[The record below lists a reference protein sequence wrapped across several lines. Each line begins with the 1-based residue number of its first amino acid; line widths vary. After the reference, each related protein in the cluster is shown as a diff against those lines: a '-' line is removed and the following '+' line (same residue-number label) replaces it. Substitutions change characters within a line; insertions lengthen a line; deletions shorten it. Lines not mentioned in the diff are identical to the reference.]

1 MENKLF
7 SKVFIW
13 MAIGLLV
20 TFITGYGITLN
31 DNMMRTIYSNGAYII
46 FAILELVLVIA
57 LSARV
62 TKMKP
67 TTCKIMFLL
76 YSFVSGL
83 TFSSIFITYKLT
95 SIMYVFLASSLVFLL
110 FALLGYTTKVDLSKI
125 GTYLM
130 IGLFVSII
138 ILIVSLFVNIPL
150 LNLIISIVMILL
162 FLGITAYDI
171 QKIKYLEG
179 SFTDE
184 DNLAIYGALQLYLD
198 FINIFIH
205 LLSLFGRDD

>member
-7 SKVFIW
+7 SKVFMW
-13 MAIGLLV
+13 MAAGLLI
-20 TFITGYGITLN
+20 TFGTGYGITLN
-31 DNMMRTIYSNGAYII
+31 DNMVRTIYSNGADII
-46 FAILELVLVIA
+46 FAIVELILVIA

-83 TFSSIFITYKLT
+83 TFSSVFITYKMS
-95 SIMYVFLASSLVFLL
+95 SIMYVFLAASLVFML
-110 FALLGYTTKVDLSKI
+110 FALIGYTTKVDLSKI
-125 GTYLM
+125 GTYLF
-130 IGLFVSII
+130 IGLLISII
-138 ILIVSLFVNIPL
+138 ALIVNMFLAIPTVY
-150 LNLIISIVMILL
+150 LIISVVIIFIFM
-162 FLGITAYDI
+162 GITAYDI
-171 QKIKYLEG
+171 QKIKRLDGENIN
-179 SFTDE
+179 E

-205 LLSLFGRDD
+205 LLSIFGRDN